1 MPSPSSDLYLP
12 FLLGDDITTASDLR
26 WVTNYLGEP
35 STPRSIKAQRR
46 SNLGLMRDMGAP
58 VIIKHMY
65 NAEDERKGVAKKS
78 PNWST
83 AYGQTRHNDPI
94 SHGIG
99 FVSVENSIDEWITP
113 DGREIV
119 QASTSPGNG
128 YTAAPRYRGFGPGFL
143 TYVVLP
149 DVSEDVFKMS
159 DTGILIRTQQA
170 QVQMGWFP
178 EVNDNDLII
187 SIELN
192 QAGGIVQD
200 RERWQAKQT
209 NPISMRGIGDRLGRR
224 EYTEDF
230 GNRYV
235 TDQQFEM
242 SLVPSNDELYNVE
255 IDR

>member
-1 MPSPSSDLYLP
+1 MPPR
-12 FLLGDDITTASDLR
+12 F
-26 WVTNYLGEP
+26 VMNYFGEARV
-35 STPRSIKAQRR
+35 PRSIKAQRR

-65 NAEDERKGVAKKS
+65 NAEDEQKGIAKKS
-78 PNWST
+78 PNWNS
-83 AYGQTRHNDPI
+83 AYGQTRHNDPV
-94 SHGIG
+94 SHGVG
-99 FVSVENSIDEWITP
+99 FVSVENSPNEWISP
-113 DGREIV
+113 DGRQIV
-119 QASTSPGNG
+119 VSTTSPGIG
-128 YTAAPRYRGFGPGFL
+128 YTAAPLHRGYGPGYL
-143 TYVVLP
+143 TYVILP
-149 DVSEDVFKMS
+149 DVSEDLFKMS
-159 DTGILIRTQQA
+159 ETGVLIRTQQA
-170 QVQMGWFP
+170 QVQMGWYP

-187 SIELN
+187 SVELD
-192 QAGGIVQD
+192 QAGTVIAD

-209 NPISMRGIGDRLGRR
+209 NPISMRGMDRRGRR